1 MDNIQ
6 AKVNPQD
13 TIRVRIGQQDAI
25 KVISSV
31 GTPLKLG
38 DLSDVDDTNKNDNYL
53 ISYDSSTNTYKLVN
67 PDKILSDA
75 AKEPIQ
81 PGLPIDFLDEIINL
95 EIDGG
100 SY

>member
-1 MDNIQ
+1 MSN
-6 AKVNPQD
+6 
-13 TIRVRIGQQDAI
+13 IRVRVGQQDAI

-31 GTPLKLG
+31 GSGLKIG
-38 DLSDVDDTNKNDNYL
+38 DLLDVDDSNKNDNYL
-53 ISYDSSTNTYKLVN
+53 ISYNLPTNSYKLVN
-67 PDKILSDA
+67 PDEVLSDA

-81 PGLPIDFLDEIINL
+81 PGLPADFLEEIINL